1 MEKPETKIPSLQ
13 ERLANVQRLR
23 GVYKFNRATV
33 AAGLPRGTIAYN
45 DEASSYNIRR
55 WADAIGDL
63 NSRFRDSDYA
73 KSTKYGRL
81 VAQPTFLVGA
91 SYPVQCH
98 EEFALDGDDLLISSA
113 FDWLPIEDDWKTPF
127 REFAPLPPT
136 VAQ

>member
-33 AAGLPRGTIAYN
+33 AAGLPRGTIAYT
-45 DEASSYNIRR
+45 DEASAYNIRR

-63 NSRFRDSDYA
+63 NPRFRDSDYA

-81 VAQPTFLVGA
+81 VAQPTFLAGCSLPCPGPRGNCGGEA
-91 SYPVQCH
+91 R
-98 EEFALDGDDLLISSA
+98 
-113 FDWLPIEDDWKTPF
+113 WLPSRGGTW
-127 REFAPLPPT
+127 L
-136 VAQ
+136 Q